1 MKDRKDIAA
10 FTSGTHNLL
19 SDELIPRDAASESLG
34 WLTTDGRIEL
44 MYGRTPQ
51 GAAGATGRVIEKH
64 TGYKTDGTAVF
75 FRKIWD
81 GSDGKVQYLDGSTW
95 TNIITGLPNTEI
107 TFTNYS
113 SLAGNFVYLGGPED
127 GLFKIVTANPGSYAD
142 VYDSTKN
149 FKGYFF
155 IDRARSIMW
164 GTKDDA
170 TGLYGSHI
178 DAQDSDVYTTVA
190 SESIGSSGST
200 NYTGTLAFKSGGST
214 RTCFGV
220 TFTDGTQTITID
232 YTGTATSDSDG
243 DGTVNFMTGAYD
255 VTFDATTTGAVT
267 SDYQWEDSN
276 VDGVTDFSK
285 SATRLAG
292 EGFVVRQDKGGD
304 AIQTVIAHDGSYFS
318 FKQNS
323 VYQFTLDPEDTNPTN
338 ELIRSDVGVKTPR
351 AAVATSLGIM
361 YMDTGNPSEPRVSL
375 LARNP
380 VGDNFVTSEVFPQFK
395 FENYTY
401 DDVALEAWDAYLVV
415 ACRESSDYNNRLLM
429 CNMREKTVDVAPYS
443 ARCFCKD
450 EGMLYSGDPL
460 AQTSYEMFTGFDD
473 NGFKVD
479 NFWESKADSYD
490 YAGLKKVKR
499 FRFRGQIAPDQS
511 ISVYV
516 STDND
521 DYQLVGTILGSGDYV
536 DYNTTQAIGTSFVG
550 EEIIG
555 GGNETS
561 VYPFLMELKIK
572 LGKFRTRKI
581 KVVATGLGYCS
592 LQQITDF
599 DLWQYEDKIPK
610 KYRIKQNVSLDGA
623 TTNEDTPSY

>member
-1 MKDRKDIAA
+1 MKDRKDITA
-10 FTSGTHNLL
+10 FVSGTHNQI

-64 TGYKTDGTAVF
+64 TGNKTDGTAVF

-81 GSDGKVQYLDGSTW
+81 GTEGKVQYLNGSTW
-95 TNIITGLPNTEI
+95 TDIITGLPNSEI

-142 VYDSTKN
+142 VYSSTKN

-164 GTKDDA
+164 GTKNDS
-170 TGLYGSHI
+170 TGLYGSYI

-190 SESIGSSGST
+190 SEAITDVAS
-200 NYTGTLAFKSGGST
+200 GTLAFKAAGAT

-220 TFTDGTQTITID
+220 QITDTSSGEVFTDNYDGTLTGD
-232 YTGTATSDSDG
+232 DGNTGTI
-243 DGTVNFMTGAYD
+243 NYMTGAF
-255 VTFDATTTGAVT
+255 TITGQSGAGT
-267 SDYQWEDSN
+267 ADYQWEDSN
-276 VDGVTDFSK
+276 ANGVTDFSK

-292 EGFVVRQDKGGD
+292 EGFSVRQDKGGD
-304 AIQTVIAHDGSYFS
+304 AIQVVIPHDGSYFS
-318 FKQNS
+318 FKENS
-323 VYQFTLDPEDTNPTN
+323 VYKFTLDVDDTNPIN
-338 ELIRSDVGVKTPR
+338 ELIRSDVGVSTPR
-351 AAVATSLGIM
+351 AAVATSTGIM
-361 YMDTGNPSEPRVSL
+361 YMDTGNPSEPRISL
-375 LARNP
+375 LRRNP
-380 VGDNFVTSEVFPQFK
+380 VGDNFVTEEIFPQFK
-395 FENYTY
+395 FQKYTY
-401 DDVALEAWDAYLVV
+401 EDVALEVWDSYLVV
-415 ACRESSDYNNRLLM
+415 ACRESSDFNNRLLM
-429 CNMREKTVDVAPYS
+429 CNAREKTVDVAPYS
-443 ARCFCKD
+443 ARCFCKND
-450 EGMLYSGDPL
+450 GLLYAGDPL
-460 AQTSYEMFTGFDD
+460 ATTSYEMFTGFDD

-479 NFWESKADSYD
+479 NLWESKNDSYS

-511 ISVYV
+511 ISVYAK
-516 STDND
+516 TDND

-536 DYNTTQAIGTSFVG
+536 DYNTTQAIGTSFIG

-572 LGKFRTRKI
+572 LGKFRVRKI
-581 KVVATGLGYCS
+581 KLVANGYGYCS
-592 LQQITDF
+592 IQQLTDH

-623 TTNEDTPSY
+623 TVDEDTPTY